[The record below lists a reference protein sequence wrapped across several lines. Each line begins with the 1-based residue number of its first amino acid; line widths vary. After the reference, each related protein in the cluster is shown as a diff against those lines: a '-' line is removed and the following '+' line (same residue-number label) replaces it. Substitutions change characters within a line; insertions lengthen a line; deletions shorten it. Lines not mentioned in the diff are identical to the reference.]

1 MTGNGHFECLY
12 FVKHYATKSDLL
24 HLEPTSQVQ

>member
-12 FVKHYATKSDLL
+12 FVKHYATKSNLL
-24 HLEPTSQVQ
+24 HLEPTSQV